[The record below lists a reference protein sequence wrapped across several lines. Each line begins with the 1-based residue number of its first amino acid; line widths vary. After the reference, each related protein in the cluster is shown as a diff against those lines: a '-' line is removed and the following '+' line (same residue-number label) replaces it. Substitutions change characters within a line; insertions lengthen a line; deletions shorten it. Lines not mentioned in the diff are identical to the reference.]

1 VKQKPSAWEFKTLK
15 VEKMAD
21 VKWIKLSTTMFDDEK
36 IRLIQAMPESDAII
50 VIWVRLL
57 TLAGKT
63 NAEGQ
68 VFISENMPYNE
79 EMFST
84 LFNKP
89 VNTIRLA
96 IDTLKKFGMIDIFE
110 NGTIFVNNWEK
121 HQNIEGMDKIKTQ
134 NAERARKYREKKKL
148 KQLENSNVT
157 SRDSHALDIEE
168 DKDKDKEEEIDKEK
182 KNNIP
187 FPEIITYL
195 NEQAKTNFK
204 SSTPKTRDFIK
215 ARWNEGFTL
224 EDFKQVINKK
234 VTEWINDKE
243 MCKYLRPETLFGT
256 KFESYLNQ
264 KEVKPNENNKSN
276 YEGYDFDKE
285 REFDF

>member
-1 VKQKPSAWEFKTLK
+1 

-168 DKDKDKEEEIDKEK
+168 DKDKDKDKEEEIDKEK

>member
-1 VKQKPSAWEFKTLK
+1 

-21 VKWIKLSTTMFDDEK
+21 VKWIKLSTTMFDDTK
-36 IRLIQAMPESDAII
+36 IKLIQALPESDAII

-57 TLAGKT
+57 TLAGQS

-68 VFISENMPYNE
+68 IFISENMPYNE

-148 KQLENSNVT
+148 KQLENSNVA

>member
-1 VKQKPSAWEFKTLK
+1 

-21 VKWIKLSTTMFDDEK
+21 VKWIKLSTTMFDDTK
-36 IRLIQAMPESDAII
+36 IKLIQALPESDAII

-57 TLAGKT
+57 TLAGQS

-96 IDTLKKFGMIDIFE
+96 IDTLKVFGMIDIFE

-148 KQLENSNVT
+148 KQLKNSNVT
-157 SRDSHALDIEE
+157 SRDGHALDIEE
-168 DKDKDKEEEIDKEK
+168 DIEKDKDKEEEIDKEK

-187 FPEIITYL
+187 FSEIITFL

-204 SSTPKTRDFIK
+204 SSTPKTKDFIK